1 MGPRLPVPAERA
13 ARPCASPLASSA
25 ARPGFGARGRQ
36 RGPGRR
42 VPFIS
47 ISRPP
52 TLSGLTP
59 ASPDRVWPSLR
70 AACARCC
77 FCHLPNA
84 RCARGAAAGGPASRA
99 AASQGRAGGL
109 CIGRARWW
117 GDPRTR
123 RPHILAGGKG
133 ARERLWP
140 EARPRRKASPRS
152 FSGPRRERAREFHM
166 SAPRRGPLASSSPA
180 RVPAP
185 SPGSPPVLSAPP
197 SVSTVSPWPVPRP
210 VPWPVPW
217 PVMPCFKAQPTV
229 THLTP
234 GFWSEHHTQKAAMG
248 PLPGGGAQCPARS
261 AAAGPCPPRLAPA
274 AHSGAFVAVS
284 AGRGW
289 AERAL
294 WSSLLLG
301 PVLLARACRCPALR
315 SPGTGKRSLGK
326 APGQGPLPLHLQSP
340 IAKYTPDAC

>member
-1 MGPRLPVPAERA
+1 MPPPHRVGPEG
-13 ARPCASPLASSA
+13 CASDA
-25 ARPGFGARGRQ
+25 
-36 RGPGRR
+36 
-42 VPFIS
+42 
-47 ISRPP
+47 
-52 TLSGLTP
+52 
-59 ASPDRVWPSLR
+59 
-70 AACARCC
+70 
-77 FCHLPNA
+77 H
-84 RCARGAAAGGPASRA
+84 AGG
-99 AASQGRAGGL
+99 
-109 CIGRARWW
+109 

-123 RPHILAGGKG
+123 RPHVLAGGKG

-152 FSGPRRERAREFHM
+152 FSGPRREQAREFRM

-197 SVSTVSPWPVPRP
+197 SVSTVS
-210 VPWPVPW
+210 PWPVPW

-248 PLPGGGAQCPARS
+248 PLPGGGAQCPTRS

-284 AGRGW
+284 ASRGR

-294 WSSLLLG
+294 WSSRCLCCSSGWSCRPRRADAPPSAALG
-301 PVLLARACRCPALR
+301 RGSGLWGKPLDRVPSPCTCRAPSQSTPRTPVSGHSRGRGWR
-315 SPGTGKRSLGK
+315 
-326 APGQGPLPLHLQSP
+326 
-340 IAKYTPDAC
+340 